1 MARPFHP
8 TPLTIA
14 LGMVVVASVP
24 GLLIGLFR
32 MHRTDGKILLIL
44 SALVLLL
51 FILTLIAVLFTVWSG
66 SMG

>member
-1 MARPFHP
+1 MA
-8 TPLTIA
+8 
-14 LGMVVVASVP
+14 VVASVP
-24 GLLIGLFR
+24 RLLIGLFR